1 MTITSRET
9 NIAIGIMREAAQW
22 LADTGKPL
30 WKPEELTKNDLLM
43 GITEDDIYI
52 GREHDIPAAAMIL
65 RWHDPHFWPQIGP
78 NQSGF
83 IHKLS
88 VRRAFAGRGLAAEM
102 ITFAEAE
109 CKRRNIGWLR
119 LDCAADR
126 PRLLQLYKGLG
137 FIQTDRRMMG
147 PYDVAFFEKKL

>member
-9 NIAIGIMREAAQW
+9 DIAIGIMREAAQW
-22 LADTGKPL
+22 LAETGKPL
-30 WKPEELTKNDLLM
+30 WKPEELTKKMLLED
-43 GITEDDIYI
+43 ITEEDIYI
-52 GREHDIPAAAMIL
+52 GRENDIPAAAMIL
-65 RWHDPHFWPQIGP
+65 RWHDPYFWPQIGP

-102 ITFAEAE
+102 IAFAEAE
-109 CKRRNIGWLR
+109 CQRRNIDWLR

-126 PRLLQLYKGLG
+126 PKLSRLYEESG
-137 FIQTDRRMMG
+137 FIQADQRMMG
-147 PYDVAFFEKKL
+147 RYNVAFFEKKL